1 MDKVLKLYK
10 LVNGVEQPFPNRD
23 EQIIT
28 SDFTYSAKRMGGAPS
43 ITCTVRHKKN
53 LDDSWDEKVYAKFND
68 ERYYLRRTP
77 TNTYDNTDVR
87 YKYDVELVS
96 ERIILDSVYFMDVDP
111 MLKYKGVTNSP
122 SFSFHGDIRDFAQK
136 LNHALRYAG
145 LQTEDK
151 TGNVNGY
158 QVIVGEG
165 INTDKHLINFENQYI
180 SSSIQEIYNTFNLP
194 YYFKGKE
201 IHIGEADKDKK
212 LDTVLKYGDK
222 ESLLSISKQNAN
234 HMVINRI
241 TGTGSSDNIPYYY
254 PNETPL
260 GKVAVRAIQSN
271 TNLNSDSF
279 FEIVNVNKLGRLG
292 LKEESN
298 DGNVV
303 VLKKLEPNTIV
314 YPIISYDY
322 LHIDTTGAEV
332 WKGAFLS
339 DWDNTIM
346 GMASAYASEIKGKY
360 KERLITYKYHV
371 RLQVQVSK
379 NQGGLMRW
387 IWRNNPNWDTIS
399 EQKRK
404 NGDFIEK
411 FFDNLEAYE
420 IVNNEERK
428 INATIV
434 GTYPSLYIQTPFIG
448 SSNGTGRNVDIHLKF
463 EFSKLELGSLVETQD
478 IALTNFANIELVK
491 EDVGDRPYYWESP
504 KASYADIR
512 EFGVDLSG
520 EAKEM
525 FLLRPDELVGEGF
538 YLQQESWIA
547 PQPNLM
553 PPIYRENFHLGNGTD
568 RFYSA
573 TDNTYP
579 IDESDVSMGYYKFPN
594 PYVEGQPQ
602 EHIQSFEDIKPEID
616 GIVNGHGDPINK
628 FLAFA
633 YDEGDNDSLDE
644 DGNPLH
650 PYFFAKLASF
660 SQIGG
665 EFNLF
670 DHAIESG
677 PMQITMTSGQCSGCT
692 FQIMVNKDTQKNT
705 VQVDSDGNLVR
716 DDKGNVVVVGPPQD
730 RQNDTINNTVWIALH
745 KDMDTLPSIMP
756 NMGSYN
762 KPSTDDTFA
771 ILNISMPQAYIVSA
785 EKRLEQA
792 LLKYMLDNN
801 VEKFNFSVKFS
812 RIYLGEHSD
821 VVDKLC
827 ENSSVVIEYNGT
839 DYPLYISSYTYKMKS
854 GEFLPEISVELTDT
868 LSIQQGTIQQAVSQA
883 KGEILNIIA
892 SADPVRKSVPYF
904 LRKDINDEAV
914 GRITFKNGFNSDKD
928 ASFGNFR
935 ENSVGAGIFQDAS
948 GNWHMEADFM
958 RVRKKLS
965 ASTVE
970 IEESHHIGGSQMLT
984 SASAVIEYVVDKGA
998 FYRCYFLKTDESG
1011 RSIQNKWVVN
1021 DQAFCRYFNLA
1032 SNEDGVIDRF
1042 YWRKV
1047 VGTDNTVTD
1056 NTTLEIDG
1064 VVVSSSNYHFI
1075 DLSKDVCKE
1084 GSDVPKPQDNIVQLG
1099 HNTKVAEGEEDPNA
1113 SRKNAIIMAGAG
1125 EGSPYICQYVGIDSF
1140 FLPAPDTQIKPN
1152 DNVFTGK
1159 TVFKKGS
1166 SGLENIQEWAEK
1178 QEQLDKAT
1186 EASETALGMASTVTE
1201 DIQSINSKLDG
1212 VIIHHFEAGQP
1223 TANNYPANTW
1233 NTYELKK
1240 QHIGDTYTNTRSY
1253 EDDESGGKSWRWVEN
1268 DGSFTWEEIS
1278 ENDAVK
1284 ALQKAKDAQTTADGK
1299 TRTFIGQPYP
1309 PYDTGDLWS
1318 QGANAPLQI
1327 CIKSKSN
1334 GYFDAGDWALADNAQ
1349 AYTDA
1354 LRNEIE
1360 AQIQN
1365 TTNALQG
1372 KIDEANS
1379 LIGKN
1384 GEYAKELDAA
1394 IKALE
1399 ESQASVDEIVEE
1411 VLKDGKIT
1419 NLEQTAMNAATEA
1432 ANAAMAVY
1440 DELVKALADD
1450 NYIDDEEAAKIAGAM
1465 AIWEKAQ
1472 KYAEEKAKEA
1482 KQEAIDEINN
1492 TIENLES
1499 TNGNLIRN
1507 SGFTGDYITAELQ
1520 SGSSLK
1526 DAFAMFSPSLKHWTA
1541 TNTIARNS
1549 DYSQSGKE
1557 AYMSSQGSIS
1567 QELLHQVKVNED
1579 YIISLYGKG
1588 GSLTVYFGGVTRVI
1602 ELGSSYTRHILRIT
1616 PTTSTNTIS
1625 FYGTYGTTLCDLML
1639 EKGNVPSD
1647 WVPSVLDNHSEL
1659 AKYETLTYLKNLLQ
1673 VETSVDGSSVSTGII
1688 NTGLINMGHY
1698 DTNGKRV
1705 RVTAGLSG
1713 TYNND
1718 NSVAFF
1724 GGGSLEQALQAV
1736 YMFDGNPSYQPTE
1749 AELANIAKVVI
1760 THGGR
1765 AILQDIILRGYIYAK
1780 GGVFN
1785 GTVYAKDGEF
1795 KGRVTATEGEFNGVV
1810 KTSLSYSKTG
1820 IIATDIYTIN
1830 PQQEPISW
1838 FKVEPIGL
1846 QDDPRQIY
1854 LPSAALYDGLEITF
1868 FLAPSTRA
1876 AVHNHVVTALTEE
1889 KIVFPMNLVQVAIYS
1904 STPTTEI
1911 IPTTVKTENA
1921 TMLESQSVTMVCFGE
1936 VRFKAIASEKKWYAV
1951 SGSFTGE

>member
-1 MDKVLKLYK
+1 MYFCDMDKVIRLYK
-10 LVNGVEQPFPNRD
+10 GVKGLFPSEED
-23 EQIIT
+23 LFPSKEEPIIT
-28 SDFTYSAKRMGGAPS
+28 SDFTYSAKRMGGAPT
-43 ITCTVRHKKN
+43 ITCTIRYKDN
-53 LDDSWDEKVYAKFND
+53 LDALWDENVCAVFNG
-68 ERYYLRRTP
+68 EIYYLRRTP

-122 SFSFHGDIRDFAQK
+122 SFSFHGDVRDFAQK
-136 LNHALRYAG
+136 LNYALRYAG

-151 TGNVNGY
+151 TGNVIGY
-158 QVIVGEG
+158 QVMVGEG

-194 YYFKGKE
+194 YYFKGKK
-201 IHIGEADKDKK
+201 IYIGEADKDKK

-292 LKEESN
+292 LKEEGN

-314 YPIISYDY
+314 NSNGQEYPIISYDY

-387 IWRNNPNWDTIS
+387 VWKNNPNWDTIS

-463 EFSKLELGSLVETQD
+463 EFSKQELGSIVETQD
-478 IALTNFANIELVK
+478 IGWTNFANIELVK

-525 FLLRPDELVGEGF
+525 FLLHPDELVGEGF

-568 RFYSA
+568 RFYNA

-579 IDESDVSMGYYKFPN
+579 IDESNVSMGYYKFPN

-602 EHIQSFEDIKPEID
+602 EHIQSFDDIKPEID
-616 GIVNGHGDPINK
+616 GIVNGYGDPINK

-650 PYFFAKLASF
+650 PYFFAQLASF
-660 SQIGG
+660 SQIDG

-745 KDMDTLPSIMP
+745 KDKDTLPSIMP

-762 KPSTDDTFA
+762 KPSTNDTFA

-812 RIYLGEHSD
+812 RIYLGEHED
-821 VVDKLC
+821 VVDKLG
-827 ENSSVVIEYNGT
+827 ENSSVLIGYNGAT
-839 DYPLYISSYTYKMKS
+839 YPLYVSSYTYKMKS
-854 GEFLPEISVELTDT
+854 GEVLPEISVELTDT

-948 GNWHMEADFM
+948 GNWHVEADFM

-984 SASAVIEYVVDKGA
+984 SASAVIDYVVDKGE

-1075 DLSKDVCKE
+1075 DLSKDVCQE

-1140 FLPAPDTQIKPN
+1140 VLPEPDTQIKPG
-1152 DNVFTGK
+1152 DNVLSGTTKFK
-1159 TVFKKGS
+1159 TYKD
-1166 SGLENIQEWAEK
+1166 EDK
-1178 QEQLDKAT
+1178 QLSDLD
-1186 EASETALGMASTVTE
+1186 
-1201 DIQSINSKLDG
+1201 Q
-1212 VIIHHFEAGQP
+1212 
-1223 TANNYPANTW
+1223 
-1233 NTYELKK
+1233 
-1240 QHIGDTYTNTRSY
+1240 
-1253 EDDESGGKSWRWVEN
+1253 
-1268 DGSFTWEEIS
+1268 
-1278 ENDAVK
+1278 
-1284 ALQKAKDAQTTADGK
+1284 
-1299 TRTFIGQPYP
+1299 
-1309 PYDTGDLWS
+1309 
-1318 QGANAPLQI
+1318 
-1327 CIKSKSN
+1327 
-1334 GYFDAGDWALADNAQ
+1334 
-1349 AYTDA
+1349 
-1354 LRNEIE
+1354 EIE
-1360 AQIQN
+1360 S
-1365 TTNALQG
+1365 TSNA
-1372 KIDEANS
+1372 IN
-1379 LIGKN
+1379 
-1384 GEYAKELDAA
+1384 
-1394 IKALE
+1394 
-1399 ESQASVDEIVEE
+1399 
-1411 VLKDGKIT
+1411 
-1419 NLEQTAMNAATEA
+1419 NLET
-1432 ANAAMAVY
+1432 
-1440 DELVKALADD
+1440 
-1450 NYIDDEEAAKIAGAM
+1450 G
-1465 AIWEKAQ
+1465 
-1472 KYAEEKAKEA
+1472 
-1482 KQEAIDEINN
+1482 
-1492 TIENLES
+1492 
-1499 TNGNLIRN
+1499 TNILRN
-1507 SGFTGDYITAELQ
+1507 SGFNGDYNVIDLDGDGVLNSDETEL
-1520 SGSSLK
+1520 
-1526 DAFAMFSPSLKHWTA
+1526 FSPSLEYWEAKNVKA
-1541 TNTIARNS
+1541 EKS
-1549 DYSQSGKE
+1549 DESASGKCVV
-1557 AYMSSQGSIS
+1557 S
-1567 QELLHQVKVNED
+1567 QE
-1579 YIISLYGKG
+1579 G
-1588 GSLTVYFGGVTRVI
+1588 G
-1602 ELGSSYTRHILRIT
+1602 EMKQILDS
-1616 PTTSTNTIS
+1616 P
-1625 FYGTYGTTLCDLML
+1625 L
-1639 EKGNVPSD
+1639 EKGANYIFSFKGKGT
-1647 WVPSVLDNHSEL
+1647 WVSVILGENTKDIELNSTTGYYEYKFEAKGNYTHVSISMGATTTLMEFSLIRGTISNKTWSANPLDNRKER
-1659 AKYETLTYLKNLLQ
+1659 AEYESLSYVQNLLKANTIINGGQ
-1673 VETSVDGSSVSTGII
+1673 VSTGVV

-1698 DTNGKRV
+1698 DEEGEISK
-1705 RVTAGLSG
+1705 VTAGISG

-1718 NSVAFF
+1718 DSVAFF
-1724 GGGSLEQALQAV
+1724 GGGDLAKAIYTVQK
-1736 YMFDGNPSYQPTE
+1736 YKDNPNYEPTTE
-1749 AELANIAKVVI
+1749 ELASMAKAVI

-1765 AILQDIILRGYIYAK
+1765 AILQDIILRGY
-1780 GGVFN
+1780 
-1785 GTVYAKDGEF
+1785 VYAEGGFFRGTIDAKAGIF
-1795 KGRVTATEGEFNGVV
+1795 RGSVVSKLVYGPTRVITEDEYTVDPSVEPFG
-1810 KTSLSYSKTG
+1810 YY
-1820 IIATDIYTIN
+1820 IYH
-1830 PQQEPISW
+1830 PRPIGS
-1838 FKVEPIGL
+1838 VEPIVT
-1846 QDDPRQIY
+1846 
-1854 LPSAALYDGLEITF
+1854 LPSAKKYEGIEIAFYLLPLKSHHGDHWVEVRSVGGEEIAYTPNLY
-1868 FLAPSTRA
+1868 
-1876 AVHNHVVTALTEE
+1876 
-1889 KIVFPMNLVQVAIYS
+1889 PMNIAEQQAYQFVHS
-1904 STPTTEI
+1904 SGTPVFTN
-1911 IPTTVKTENA
+1911 TVI
-1921 TMLESQSVTMVCFGE
+1921 MSRDGE
-1936 VRFKAIASEKKWYAV
+1936 YRFKAIQGVWYAIN
-1951 SGSFTGE
+1951 GLFIDNQTNE